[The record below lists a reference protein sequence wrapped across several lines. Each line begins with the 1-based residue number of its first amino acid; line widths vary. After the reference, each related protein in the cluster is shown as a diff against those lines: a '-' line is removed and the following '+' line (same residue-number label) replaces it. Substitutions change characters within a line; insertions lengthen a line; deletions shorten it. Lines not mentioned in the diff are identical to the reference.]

1 MSRPKS
7 NSKNRY
13 AVVRV
18 IAMIA
23 LICLI
28 GRLFYIQIIK
38 HSKYEQIAVSQQTQD
53 IAIEAKR
60 GTITDRDGNI
70 LAISATAYKVVMA
83 PKLIDSEDLREKICD
98 GLSSALSEDR
108 DKIYEMTL
116 KNVQSVE
123 VVRRVEK
130 DIADKVSDFISEDKD
145 YAAII
150 TVTED
155 PKRYYPNGNTL
166 STVLG
171 LVGADNQGLEGLEY
185 LYDDYLT
192 GTAGKLVATKTS
204 IGTSMPFSYE
214 RQVDPK
220 DGCTVELT
228 VDLKMQAMLESEI
241 NNARVEHNVQNRIAG
256 VIMDVNTGEIL
267 AMTSKPDFD
276 PNENYVIN
284 DELTLEALAA
294 EFEVGSTE
302 YYKAYNEK
310 FAEYKKNKCLE
321 AYEPGSTF
329 KIFTASMA
337 LEENLVSLEET
348 FFCSGHLDIGPTR
361 VNCHKRT
368 GHGSE
373 HLKEGLA
380 NSCNPVFMT
389 LGMRIGQEKFY
400 DYLTVFGL
408 RDKTGVGLPG
418 EQTGYHH
425 SLKTMTT
432 LDLAESAFGQ
442 TFKITPMQLISGVC
456 SVINGGNY
464 MQPYIVRSITDSDGN
479 TVVSNKPTVVRQTVS
494 DETSAIMR
502 EYLEFTADSSE
513 KSHVDGYRIGG
524 KTGTS
529 QKLDTRVGQED
540 NDKRIASYVCF
551 APADDPQIAVLVVV
565 DEPDSEVQYGSY
577 IAAPLGTSIIVQAL
591 NQLGIYS
598 TAENADRTTVPYVGE
613 MTVDEASKKIV
624 ADGLQVKV
632 VGKGET
638 VVSQLPAANTTI
650 SVGSTVLLYTEEGE
664 HETTTV
670 VPNLEGKTPAECNQL
685 LTNSELNIEILGSNE
700 SVTPITGS
708 GVVAYYQSISPG
720 ETVEKMTTVQVRF
733 EKGRKKRL
741 MFGQSILNPK

>member
-294 EFEVGSTE
+294 EFEVGSSE

-310 FAEYKKNKCLE
+310 FAEYKQNKCLE

-591 NQLGIYS
+591 NQLGISS

-733 EKGRKKRL
+733 KKVAKS
-741 MFGQSILNPK
+741 G

>member
-171 LVGADNQGLEGLEY
+171 LVGSDNQGLEGLEY

-598 TAENADRTTVPYVGE
+598 TAENADRTTVPYVEE

-733 EKGRKKRL
+733 KKVAKS
-741 MFGQSILNPK
+741 G

>member
-70 LAISATAYKVVMA
+70 LAISASAYKVVMA

-108 DKIYEMTL
+108 EKIYEMTL
-116 KNVQSVE
+116 QHVQSVE

-294 EFEVGSTE
+294 EFEVGSSE

-591 NQLGIYS
+591 NQLGISS

-700 SVTPITGS
+700 SVSPITGS

-733 EKGRKKRL
+733 KKVAKS
-741 MFGQSILNPK
+741 G

>member
-70 LAISATAYKVVMA
+70 LAISASAYKVVMA

-276 PNENYVIN
+276 PKENYVIN

-294 EFEVGSTE
+294 EFEVGSSE

-591 NQLGIYS
+591 NQLGISS

-733 EKGRKKRL
+733 KKVAKS
-741 MFGQSILNPK
+741 G

>member
-7 NSKNRY
+7 NSKTRY
-13 AVVRV
+13 AVIRV

-60 GTITDRDGNI
+60 GTITDREGNI

-83 PKLIDSEDLREKICD
+83 PKLIDGEDLREKICD

-116 KNVQSVE
+116 KNVQSVD
-123 VVRRVEK
+123 VVRRIEK
-130 DIADKVSDFISEDKD
+130 DVADKVNDFISEDRE

-171 LVGADNQGLEGLEY
+171 LVGADNQGLEGIEY

-214 RQVDPK
+214 KQVDSK
-220 DGCTVELT
+220 DGCTIELT
-228 VDLKMQAMLESEI
+228 IDLKMQTLLESKI
-241 NNARVEHNVQNRIAG
+241 NEARVEHNVQNRIAG

-294 EFEVGSTE
+294 KYEVGSTE
-302 YYKAYNEK
+302 YYKAYNET
-310 FAEYKKNKCLE
+310 FVEYKKNKCLE

-337 LEENLVSLEET
+337 LEEDLVSLEET

-361 VNCHKRT
+361 VNCHKTT
-368 GHGSE
+368 GHGTE
-373 HLKEGLA
+373 NLKQGLA

-418 EQTGYHH
+418 EQTGFHH
-425 SLKTMTT
+425 SLSAMTT

-494 DETSAIMR
+494 KWEQGRSVPD
-502 EYLEFTADSSE
+502 ADMLIS
-513 KSHVDGYRIGG
+513 
-524 KTGTS
+524 
-529 QKLDTRVGQED
+529 L
-540 NDKRIASYVCF
+540 
-551 APADDPQIAVLVVV
+551 
-565 DEPDSEVQYGSY
+565 SEVLET
-577 IAAPLGTSIIVQAL
+577 P
-591 NQLGIYS
+591 
-598 TAENADRTTVPYVGE
+598 
-613 MTVDEASKKIV
+613 V
-624 ADGLQVKV
+624 ATLL
-632 VGKGET
+632 GET
-638 VVSQLPAANTTI
+638 VSEAAPDDVRVLSERLEVVNLQLARAKESRRKVLHWFFVGL
-650 SVGSTVLLYTEEGE
+650 SVAIVLVFVGLFFWGSPYLDWDFSDPEIAVVGTLLHGWEFVFVRTAPLVLIGSLVGC
-664 HETTTV
+664 V
-670 VPNLEGKTPAECNQL
+670 
-685 LTNSELNIEILGSNE
+685 LT
-700 SVTPITGS
+700 
-708 GVVAYYQSISPG
+708 
-720 ETVEKMTTVQVRF
+720 R
-733 EKGRKKRL
+733 RL
-741 MFGQSILNPK
+741 RS

>member
-7 NSKNRY
+7 NSKTRY
-13 AVVRV
+13 AVIRV

-60 GTITDRDGNI
+60 GTITDREGNI

-83 PKLIDSEDLREKICD
+83 PKLIDGEDLREKICD

-116 KNVQSVE
+116 KNVQSVD
-123 VVRRVEK
+123 VVRRIEK
-130 DIADKVSDFISEDKD
+130 DVADKVNDFISEDRE

-150 TVTED
+150 MVTED

-171 LVGADNQGLEGLEY
+171 LVGADNQGLEGIEY

-214 RQVDPK
+214 KQVDPK
-220 DGCTVELT
+220 DGCTIELT
-228 VDLKMQAMLESEI
+228 IDLKMQTLLESKI
-241 NNARVEHNVQNRIAG
+241 NEARVEHNVQNRIAG

-294 EFEVGSTE
+294 KYEVGSTE
-302 YYKAYNEK
+302 YYKAYNET
-310 FAEYKKNKCLE
+310 FVEYKKNKCLE

-337 LEENLVSLEET
+337 LEEDLVSLEET

-361 VNCHKRT
+361 VNCHKTT
-368 GHGSE
+368 GHGTE
-373 HLKEGLA
+373 NLKQGLA

-418 EQTGYHH
+418 EQTGFHH
-425 SLKTMTT
+425 SLSAMTT

-502 EYLEFTADSSE
+502 EYLEYTAASSANSRVE
-513 KSHVDGYRIGG
+513 GYRIGG

-529 QKLDTRVGQED
+529 QKLDTRTDGED
-540 NDKRIASYVCF
+540 NQKRIASYICF

-565 DEPDSEVQYGSY
+565 DEPDSEIQYGSY
-577 IAAPLGTSIIVQAL
+577 IAAPLGSSIIVQAL

-598 TAENADRTTVPYVGE
+598 TAENADMTTVPAVTE
-613 MTVDEASKKIV
+613 MTVDEARKKIV

-632 VGKGET
+632 DGSGDT
-638 VVSQLPAANTTI
+638 VVAQLPAANTVTV
-650 SVGSTVLLYTEEGE
+650 SGSTVLIYTEEGNN
-664 HETTTV
+664 ETQTV

-685 LTNSELNIEILGSNE
+685 LVNSDLNMEILGSNE
-700 SVTPITGS
+700 NVTPITGT
-708 GVVAYYQSISPG
+708 GVVAYYQSIPAG
-720 ETVEKMTTVQVRF
+720 ETVDKMTTVQVKF
-733 EKGRKKRL
+733 KKAAT
-741 MFGQSILNPK
+741 G

>member
-7 NSKNRY
+7 NSKTRY
-13 AVVRV
+13 AVIRV

-38 HSKYEQIAVSQQTQD
+38 HSKYERIAVSQQTQD

-98 GLSSALSEDR
+98 GLSSALSSDR

-123 VVRRVEK
+123 VARRIEK
-130 DIADKVSDFISEDKD
+130 DVADKVNDFISENKE

-171 LVGADNQGLEGLEY
+171 LVGVDNQGLEGLEY

-228 VDLKMQAMLESEI
+228 VDLKMQAMLESKI
-241 NNARVEHNVQNRIAG
+241 NEARVEHNVQNRIAG
-256 VIMDVNTGEIL
+256 IIMDVNTGEIL

-294 EFEVGSTE
+294 EFEVGSSE

-368 GHGSE
+368 GHGAE

-389 LGMRIGQEKFY
+389 LGMRLGQEKFY

-494 DETSAIMR
+494 DETSEIMR
-502 EYLEFTADSSE
+502 KYLEFTADSSV

-540 NDKRIASYVCF
+540 NDKRIASYICF

-591 NQLGIYS
+591 NRLGIYS
-598 TAENADRTTVPYVGE
+598 TAENADKTTVPYVAE
-613 MTVDEASKKIV
+613 MTVEEATKKIV
-624 ADGLQVKV
+624 ADGLHVKTE
-632 VGKGET
+632 GKGST
-638 VVSQLPAANTTI
+638 VVAQLPAANTVVP
-650 SVGSTVLLYTEEGE
+650 SGSTVLLYTEDGE
-664 HETTTV
+664 RDTTTV

-685 LTNSELNIEILGSNE
+685 LTNSGLNIEIVGGNE
-700 SVTPITGS
+700 NVTPLTGS
-708 GVVAYYQSISPG
+708 GVIAYYQSISPG
-720 ETVEKMTTVQVRF
+720 ETVEKMTTVQVKF
-733 EKGRKKRL
+733 KKAAK
-741 MFGQSILNPK
+741 S

>member
-591 NQLGIYS
+591 NQLGINS

-733 EKGRKKRL
+733 KKVAKS
-741 MFGQSILNPK
+741 G

>member
-70 LAISATAYKVVMA
+70 LAISASAYKVVMA

-145 YAAII
+145 YAEII

-294 EFEVGSTE
+294 EFEVGSSE

-591 NQLGIYS
+591 NQLGISS

-733 EKGRKKRL
+733 KKVAKS
-741 MFGQSILNPK
+741 G

>member
-70 LAISATAYKVVMA
+70 LAISASAYKVVMA

-294 EFEVGSTE
+294 EFEVGSSE

-591 NQLGIYS
+591 NQLGISS

-733 EKGRKKRL
+733 KKVAKS
-741 MFGQSILNPK
+741 G

>member
-479 TVVSNKPTVVRQTVS
+479 TVVSNNPTVVRQTVS

-733 EKGRKKRL
+733 KKVAKS
-741 MFGQSILNPK
+741 G

>member
-598 TAENADRTTVPYVGE
+598 TAENADRTNVPYVGE

-733 EKGRKKRL
+733 KKVAKS
-741 MFGQSILNPK
+741 G

>member
-228 VDLKMQAMLESEI
+228 MDLKMQAMLESEI

-294 EFEVGSTE
+294 EFEVGSSE

-591 NQLGIYS
+591 NQLGISS

-733 EKGRKKRL
+733 KKVAKS
-741 MFGQSILNPK
+741 G

>member
-204 IGTSMPFSYE
+204 IGTSMPFSHE

-228 VDLKMQAMLESEI
+228 VDLKMQAMFESEI

-733 EKGRKKRL
+733 KKVAKS
-741 MFGQSILNPK
+741 G

>member
-529 QKLDTRVGQED
+529 QKLDTRVGQ
-540 NDKRIASYVCF
+540 RQAYCFVCLLRSRRR
-551 APADDPQIAVLVVV
+551 PAD
-565 DEPDSEVQYGSY
+565 SGSRCRR
-577 IAAPLGTSIIVQAL
+577 
-591 NQLGIYS
+591 
-598 TAENADRTTVPYVGE
+598 RTRFR
-613 MTVDEASKKIV
+613 
-624 ADGLQVKV
+624 
-632 VGKGET
+632 
-638 VVSQLPAANTTI
+638 
-650 SVGSTVLLYTEEGE
+650 GS
-664 HETTTV
+664 
-670 VPNLEGKTPAECNQL
+670 
-685 LTNSELNIEILGSNE
+685 
-700 SVTPITGS
+700 
-708 GVVAYYQSISPG
+708 
-720 ETVEKMTTVQVRF
+720 VRF
-733 EKGRKKRL
+733 LYRRTSRNIHNSAGSQSTRDLFDRRKRGQNNCSVCGRND
-741 MFGQSILNPK
+741 G

>member
-60 GTITDRDGNI
+60 GTITDRNGNI

-116 KNVQSVE
+116 KSVQSVE
-123 VVRRVEK
+123 VARRVEK
-130 DIADKVSDFISEDKD
+130 DVADKVSDFISENKD

-171 LVGADNQGLEGLEY
+171 LVGSDNQGLEGLEY

-310 FAEYKKNKCLE
+310 FAEYKRNKCLE

-400 DYLTVFGL
+400 DYLAVFGL

-613 MTVDEASKKIV
+613 MTVEEASKKIV

-733 EKGRKKRL
+733 KKVAKS
-741 MFGQSILNPK
+741 G

>member
-241 NNARVEHNVQNRIAG
+241 NKARVEHNVQNRIAG

-294 EFEVGSTE
+294 EFEIGSTE

-540 NDKRIASYVCF
+540 NDKRISSYVCF

-733 EKGRKKRL
+733 KKVAKS
-741 MFGQSILNPK
+741 G

>member
-294 EFEVGSTE
+294 EFEVGSSE

-591 NQLGIYS
+591 NQLGISS

-708 GVVAYYQSISPG
+708 GVVVYYQSISPG

-733 EKGRKKRL
+733 KKVAKS
-741 MFGQSILNPK
+741 G

>member
-70 LAISATAYKVVMA
+70 LAISASAYKVVMA

-294 EFEVGSTE
+294 EFEVGSSE

-479 TVVSNKPTVVRQTVS
+479 TVVSNKPTVVRQAVS

-591 NQLGIYS
+591 NQLGISS

-733 EKGRKKRL
+733 KKVAKS
-741 MFGQSILNPK
+741 G

>member
-13 AVVRV
+13 AVVRA

-228 VDLKMQAMLESEI
+228 MDLKMQAMLESEI

-294 EFEVGSTE
+294 EFEVGSSE

-591 NQLGIYS
+591 NQLGISS

-733 EKGRKKRL
+733 KKVAKSGL
-741 MFGQSILNPK
+741 F

>member
-60 GTITDRDGNI
+60 GTITDRNGNI

-98 GLSSALSEDR
+98 GLSSALSKDR

-337 LEENLVSLEET
+337 LEENLANLEET

-733 EKGRKKRL
+733 KKVAKS
-741 MFGQSILNPK
+741 G

>member
-294 EFEVGSTE
+294 EFEVGSSE

-389 LGMRIGQEKFY
+389 LGMRIGQ
-400 DYLTVFGL
+400 
-408 RDKTGVGLPG
+408 
-418 EQTGYHH
+418 HAH
-425 SLKTMTT
+425 
-432 LDLAESAFGQ
+432 
-442 TFKITPMQLISGVC
+442 
-456 SVINGGNY
+456 
-464 MQPYIVRSITDSDGN
+464 
-479 TVVSNKPTVVRQTVS
+479 
-494 DETSAIMR
+494 
-502 EYLEFTADSSE
+502 
-513 KSHVDGYRIGG
+513 
-524 KTGTS
+524 
-529 QKLDTRVGQED
+529 
-540 NDKRIASYVCF
+540 
-551 APADDPQIAVLVVV
+551 
-565 DEPDSEVQYGSY
+565 
-577 IAAPLGTSIIVQAL
+577 
-591 NQLGIYS
+591 
-598 TAENADRTTVPYVGE
+598 
-613 MTVDEASKKIV
+613 
-624 ADGLQVKV
+624 
-632 VGKGET
+632 
-638 VVSQLPAANTTI
+638 
-650 SVGSTVLLYTEEGE
+650 
-664 HETTTV
+664 
-670 VPNLEGKTPAECNQL
+670 
-685 LTNSELNIEILGSNE
+685 LNI
-700 SVTPITGS
+700 
-708 GVVAYYQSISPG
+708 
-720 ETVEKMTTVQVRF
+720 
-733 EKGRKKRL
+733 
-741 MFGQSILNPK
+741 

>member
-98 GLSSALSEDR
+98 GLSSALSKDR

-294 EFEVGSTE
+294 EFEVGSSE

-591 NQLGIYS
+591 NQLGISS

-733 EKGRKKRL
+733 KKVAKS
-741 MFGQSILNPK
+741 G

>member
-171 LVGADNQGLEGLEY
+171 LVGSDNQGLEGLEY

-591 NQLGIYS
+591 NQLGISS

-733 EKGRKKRL
+733 KKVAKS
-741 MFGQSILNPK
+741 G

>member
-13 AVVRV
+13 AVIRV

-60 GTITDRDGNI
+60 GTITDRNGNI

-116 KNVQSVE
+116 KSVQSVE
-123 VVRRVEK
+123 VARRVEK
-130 DIADKVSDFISEDKD
+130 DVADKVSDFISEDKD

-155 PKRYYPNGNTL
+155 PTRYYPNGNTL

-171 LVGADNQGLEGLEY
+171 LVGSDNQGLEGLEY

-310 FAEYKKNKCLE
+310 FAEYKRNKCLE

-733 EKGRKKRL
+733 KKVAKS
-741 MFGQSILNPK
+741 G

>member
-591 NQLGIYS
+591 NQLGISS

-733 EKGRKKRL
+733 KKVAKS
-741 MFGQSILNPK
+741 G

>member
-284 DELTLEALAA
+284 DELTLEALAT
-294 EFEVGSTE
+294 EFEVGSSE

-348 FFCSGHLDIGPTR
+348 FF
-361 VNCHKRT
+361 
-368 GHGSE
+368 
-373 HLKEGLA
+373 
-380 NSCNPVFMT
+380 
-389 LGMRIGQEKFY
+389 
-400 DYLTVFGL
+400 
-408 RDKTGVGLPG
+408 
-418 EQTGYHH
+418 
-425 SLKTMTT
+425 
-432 LDLAESAFGQ
+432 
-442 TFKITPMQLISGVC
+442 
-456 SVINGGNY
+456 
-464 MQPYIVRSITDSDGN
+464 
-479 TVVSNKPTVVRQTVS
+479 
-494 DETSAIMR
+494 
-502 EYLEFTADSSE
+502 
-513 KSHVDGYRIGG
+513 
-524 KTGTS
+524 
-529 QKLDTRVGQED
+529 
-540 NDKRIASYVCF
+540 
-551 APADDPQIAVLVVV
+551 
-565 DEPDSEVQYGSY
+565 
-577 IAAPLGTSIIVQAL
+577 
-591 NQLGIYS
+591 
-598 TAENADRTTVPYVGE
+598 
-613 MTVDEASKKIV
+613 
-624 ADGLQVKV
+624 
-632 VGKGET
+632 
-638 VVSQLPAANTTI
+638 
-650 SVGSTVLLYTEEGE
+650 
-664 HETTTV
+664 
-670 VPNLEGKTPAECNQL
+670 
-685 LTNSELNIEILGSNE
+685 
-700 SVTPITGS
+700 
-708 GVVAYYQSISPG
+708 
-720 ETVEKMTTVQVRF
+720 
-733 EKGRKKRL
+733 
-741 MFGQSILNPK
+741 

>member
-228 VDLKMQAMLESEI
+228 VDLKMQAMFESEI

-591 NQLGIYS
+591 NQL
-598 TAENADRTTVPYVGE
+598 
-613 MTVDEASKKIV
+613 
-624 ADGLQVKV
+624 
-632 VGKGET
+632 
-638 VVSQLPAANTTI
+638 
-650 SVGSTVLLYTEEGE
+650 
-664 HETTTV
+664 
-670 VPNLEGKTPAECNQL
+670 
-685 LTNSELNIEILGSNE
+685 
-700 SVTPITGS
+700 
-708 GVVAYYQSISPG
+708 
-720 ETVEKMTTVQVRF
+720 
-733 EKGRKKRL
+733 
-741 MFGQSILNPK
+741 

>member
-13 AVVRV
+13 AVVRA

-228 VDLKMQAMLESEI
+228 MDLKMQAMLESEI

-294 EFEVGSTE
+294 EFEVGSSE

-591 NQLGIYS
+591 NQLGISS

-733 EKGRKKRL
+733 KKVAKS
-741 MFGQSILNPK
+741 G

>member
-228 VDLKMQAMLESEI
+228 MDLKMQAMLESEI

-294 EFEVGSTE
+294 EFEVGSSE

-348 FFCSGHLDIGPTR
+348 FFCSGHLDIGPNR

-591 NQLGIYS
+591 NQLGISS

-733 EKGRKKRL
+733 KKVAKS
-741 MFGQSILNPK
+741 G

>member
-1 MSRPKS
+1 
-7 NSKNRY
+7 
-13 AVVRV
+13 
-18 IAMIA
+18 
-23 LICLI
+23 
-28 GRLFYIQIIK
+28 
-38 HSKYEQIAVSQQTQD
+38 
-53 IAIEAKR
+53 
-60 GTITDRDGNI
+60 
-70 LAISATAYKVVMA
+70 
-83 PKLIDSEDLREKICD
+83 
-98 GLSSALSEDR
+98 
-108 DKIYEMTL
+108 
-116 KNVQSVE
+116 
-123 VVRRVEK
+123 
-130 DIADKVSDFISEDKD
+130 
-145 YAAII
+145 
-150 TVTED
+150 
-155 PKRYYPNGNTL
+155 
-166 STVLG
+166 
-171 LVGADNQGLEGLEY
+171 
-185 LYDDYLT
+185 
-192 GTAGKLVATKTS
+192 
-204 IGTSMPFSYE
+204 MPFSYE

-228 VDLKMQAMLESEI
+228 MDLKMQAMLESEI

-294 EFEVGSTE
+294 EFEVGSSE

-502 EYLEFTADSSE
+502 EHLEFTADSSE

-591 NQLGIYS
+591 NQLGISS

-733 EKGRKKRL
+733 KKVAKS
-741 MFGQSILNPK
+741 G